1 MKKTKRELLVLA
13 AATTVALSMG
23 VTVQAKGDEKV
34 LNFGCQMYTDGC
46 VNSANDENSGWN
58 AMRYG
63 IAEALFKFDDN
74 MEVIPWLAESYEV
87 NDEHTEWT
95 IKLKDGIKFSDGCDL
110 TPTKVKEYFDHMK
123 EVGPS
128 GSAKPEKYLE
138 FEAEVTVDDDANT
151 INIKTSKPYANLV
164 GQLCHPTMGITD
176 VEHIENY
183 DNGIIGTGPYKIEE
197 FNGVGVGYTLAANE
211 YYREDVPYDKV
222 NLLFMG
228 DNSAKTMALQSGQVD
243 LVENITNVA
252 DIQDFQDN
260 DDYAVDI
267 ASGVRCGFAWMNFDG
282 VLGNKTLRQAI
293 LMAIDNDTICN
304 SRTIGGLY
312 TPGFSVLP
320 STLNYDYDKLENP
333 YTYDPEKAKQILD
346 DAGIVDTDGDGIREL
361 DGQNIN
367 LRYISYE
374 NRLLNDFADA
384 QAQYLAEIGIGV
396 VPEYG
401 SSDDQWSKL
410 AALDYDFN
418 NNNWITVGTGD
429 PLAYMANWA
438 TDTSYCAYSNP
449 DYDKLY
455 EELKGEMTW
464 ADEHRIGVAKGVDEE
479 VVEELR
485 ANFTGEC
492 TEVGMYLAMSRQA
505 DREGYPEVAEA
516 YKRIAF
522 EEAEHAAKFAELL
535 GEVVTADT
543 KENLRLRVDAEYG
556 ATDGKLKL
564 AKRAKELGLD
574 AIHLSLIH
582 I

>member
-1 MKKTKRELLVLA
+1 MTKNQGLAVELNRPSCQDTGVLQFWLKCGTNFPYINELEGLLKEAVVQATFAAPLRHNSVETFDEYNTKKNVGKGTPTVWWDIVPNSDKCEIYAYMAGGGCTLPGKAMVLMPGAGYEGVTDFVLDQMTSYGLNACPPLLV
-13 AATTVALSMG
+13 
-23 VTVQAKGDEKV
+23 
-34 LNFGCQMYTDGC
+34 
-46 VNSANDENSGWN
+46 
-58 AMRYG
+58 
-63 IAEALFKFDDN
+63 
-74 MEVIPWLAESYEV
+74 
-87 NDEHTEWT
+87 
-95 IKLKDGIKFSDGCDL
+95 
-110 TPTKVKEYFDHMK
+110 
-123 EVGPS
+123 
-128 GSAKPEKYLE
+128 
-138 FEAEVTVDDDANT
+138 
-151 INIKTSKPYANLV
+151 
-164 GQLCHPTMGITD
+164 
-176 VEHIENY
+176 
-183 DNGIIGTGPYKIEE
+183 
-197 FNGVGVGYTLAANE
+197 GVGVGYTLAANE
-211 YYREDVPYDKV
+211 YYREDVPYDKI

-252 DIQDFQDN
+252 DIQDFQDS
-260 DDYAVDI
+260 DDFTVDI

-293 LMAIDNDTICN
+293 LMAIDYDTICN

-384 QAQYLAEIGIGV
+384 HAQYLAEIGIGV

-455 EELKGEMTW
+455 EELKGEM
-464 ADEHRIGVAKGVDEE
+464 DPEKRKDLIFQMQQILVDDAA
-479 VVEELR
+479 VLIDGYY
-485 ANFTGEC
+485 NSSMIYSKK
-492 TEVGMYLAMSRQA
+492 VGSAH
-505 DREGYPEVAEA
+505 
-516 YKRIAF
+516 I
-522 EEAEHAAKFAELL
+522 H
-535 GEVVTADT
+535 TADYYWLST
-543 KENLRLRVDAEYG
+543 EITPAE
-556 ATDGKLKL
+556 
-564 AKRAKELGLD
+564 
-574 AIHLSLIH
+574 
-582 I
+582 